1 MILGDVSKSLT
12 RLRGMKE
19 TARKEVIEYIKTSIN
34 PAADPSEKIDTF
46 LEYFAIMPVDL
57 DPQGIIRKLD
67 HVMRTKDE
75 RIRSEIKRMVWGENC
90 ICSKQKGL
98 QAASVGPV
106 RQCTDWFHY
115 LA

>member
-1 MILGDVSKSLT
+1 MLDLSLMQIGSIFGPGASDLGNSPIAYVIWFAPIIVLMIYGQKFQSWMILGDVSKSLT

-67 HVMRTKDE
+67 HV
-75 RIRSEIKRMVWGENC
+75 
-90 ICSKQKGL
+90 
-98 QAASVGPV
+98 
-106 RQCTDWFHY
+106 
-115 LA
+115 